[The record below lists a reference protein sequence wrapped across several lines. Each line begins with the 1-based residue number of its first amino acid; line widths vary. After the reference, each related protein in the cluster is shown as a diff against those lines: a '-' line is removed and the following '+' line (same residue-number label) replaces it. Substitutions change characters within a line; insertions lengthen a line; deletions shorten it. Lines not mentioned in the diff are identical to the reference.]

1 MLSLLVNKLES
12 VNNSKIEI
20 YLAISAIVYV
30 ILHYLIFNKL
40 NNYTSKY
47 KYIFYVIVIMDIIYA
62 HKLYKS
68 KLPTKEPINESDNNL
83 TKQVNIDYPQMIIE
97 RPFIDNDV
105 HNQQYTPFVGNIN
118 LIPQSQIDQII
129 KNQEGRNITIQ
140 QNKEQVNNAEIKI
153 KDDNEE
159 INTKDSIRTNI
170 RNNKDDEI
178 IKDNIKSDK
187 DNINDNIGV
196 SDVNK
201 EIDNEVNK
209 KAIKESN
216 NEVIN
221 DAKEEIKINDNK
233 EDIKDVN
240 NNNDKDIEDE
250 EITLSPINM
259 D

>member
-12 VNNSKIEI
+12 VNNSKVEI

-68 KLPTKEPINESDNNL
+68 KLIKPLKTEIKEQEDKNEIN
-83 TKQVNIDYPQMIIE
+83 YPQMIIE

-118 LIPQSQIDQII
+118 LIPQNQIEQII
-129 KNQEGRNITIQ
+129 KNEGRNITIQ
-140 QNKEQVNNAEIKI
+140 QNKEQVNNAEIEI
-153 KDDNEE
+153 KDDNKSE
-159 INTKDSIRTNI
+159 
-170 RNNKDDEI
+170 
-178 IKDNIKSDK
+178 IKDNIVNNAS
-187 DNINDNIGV
+187 NGV
-196 SDVNK
+196 IDV
-201 EIDNEVNK
+201 
-209 KAIKESN
+209 KESN

-221 DAKEEIKINDNK
+221 EVNNDTKEEKEEKEDNK
-233 EDIKDVN
+233 DVDNKD
-240 NNNDKDIEDE
+240 NDKDIEDE
-250 EITLSPINM
+250 EITLSSVKM